1 MREAEMKKWWLI
13 LFIWLCAF
21 EAHGE
26 LVEEIIQVPVE
37 VTDIYW
43 RTHRQSITL
52 TIFRDDRLEKSPF
65 LILNHGRAVSKS
77 GRAKLGRARYSANS
91 AYLVGK
97 GFAVFVPT
105 RIGYGVTG
113 GPDVEDSGVCDRKN
127 YLPGYEAAAAQSM
140 AVIDYAKSKSYVD
153 ANRGIVLG
161 QSYGGATAV
170 ALAARNIGG
179 VLGAINFAGGGG
191 GNPETSPGN
200 PCSEYQLKEL
210 FADYGKK
217 ARIPMLWLYSQ
228 NDRYFGSEYPL
239 RWFDAFKKQG
249 GVAQYVQLPAYG
261 KDGHGSFTSNPN
273 AWKPHVEEFLKT
285 IGFSF

>member
-1 MREAEMKKWWLI
+1 MKNWWLI
-13 LFIWLCAF
+13 LCIWLCAF
-21 EAHGE
+21 EAHGA
-26 LVEEIIQVPVE
+26 LVEEIVQIPVE
-37 VTDIYW
+37 VTDMHW
-43 RTHRQSITL
+43 RTHRQSMTL
-52 TIFRDDRLEKSPF
+52 TIFRDDGSPKSPF
-65 LILNHGRAVSKS
+65 LILNHGRAVSVS
-77 GRAKLGRARYSANS
+77 GRAKMERARYSAVS
-91 AYLVGK
+91 AYFVGK
-97 GFAVFVPT
+97 GFTVFVPT

-113 GPDVEDSGVCDRKN
+113 GPDVENSGACDRKN

-140 AVIDYAKSKSYVD
+140 AAVEYAKSRGDVD

-161 QSYGGATAV
+161 QSFGGVIAV

-191 GNPETSPGN
+191 GDPETRPGE
-200 PCSEYQLKEL
+200 PCSEYHLKEL

-217 ARIPMLWLYSQ
+217 ARTPMLWLYSQ
-228 NDRYFGSEYPL
+228 NDRYFGSEYPP

-249 GVAQYVQLPAYG
+249 GVAQYVQLPAHG

-273 AWKPHVEEFLKT
+273 AWKPHVEEFLKS